1 MEDLTS
7 TKHIDR
13 LPVLISGAGE
23 DLLGIL
29 KLPSGTAEAQATA
42 VIMSFEEW
50 GIMDRVAALWFD
62 ITAANTALPKAR
74 CNFTDN
80 ETCISGACAII
91 EQRLGRDLLF
101 LACHNHVVGATFK
114 GTVVHLL
121 ALKFFYVSE

>member
-7 TKHIDR
+7 TEHIDR
-13 LPVLISGAGE
+13 LPVLISGAGV

-29 KLPSGTAEAQATA
+29 KLPFGTVEAQATA

-62 ITAANTALPKAR
+62 TTAANTVLPKAR

-80 ETCISGACAII
+80 ETGISGACAII
-91 EQRLGRDLLF
+91 EQRL
-101 LACHNHVVGATFK
+101 
-114 GTVVHLL
+114 
-121 ALKFFYVSE
+121 